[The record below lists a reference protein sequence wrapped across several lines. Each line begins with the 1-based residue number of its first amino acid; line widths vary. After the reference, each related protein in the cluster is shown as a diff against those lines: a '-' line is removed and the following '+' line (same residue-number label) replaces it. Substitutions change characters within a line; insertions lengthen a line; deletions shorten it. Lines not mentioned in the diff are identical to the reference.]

1 MLALLCYPWRMLAK
15 TFLAFDLG
23 AESGRA
29 ISGAWDGAT
38 LAIEQLHRFP
48 NRPVRV
54 HSNLHWDILAL
65 QANIEDGLAAHAA
78 RHGSEL
84 ASLGIDTWGVDFAL
98 LAADDTLAGLPHHYR
113 DRRTTGML
121 DAAFGILSR
130 DAIFDLTGV
139 QFIDINTLYQLLAMR
154 RANASALQSAT
165 TLLMIPDLF
174 NFWLSGIKTSEW
186 TIVSTTQMANPRTHQ
201 WSRPLMDA
209 LDLPFDIL
217 PPVVEPGTVLG
228 PLLGSVARR
237 TGFGTTRP
245 QIIAPA
251 SHDTGSAI
259 AAVPASTPNFGYI
272 SSGTW
277 SLVGVEAS
285 EPAMGPL
292 ALRYNLTNEG
302 GVDNTYRVLKN
313 ISGLWLIQECRRS
326 WTRNGKEWSYG
337 ELTDRAAQAP
347 AFRSLIDPAH
357 PDLVAPDDMPT
368 AIRQRCA
375 ALGQPIPDE
384 PGAFVRCALE
394 SLALAYRQ
402 TFDQLAEVRGVGID
416 TIHIVG
422 GGSQNRL
429 LCQFTADACGVPVV
443 AGPVEATAL
452 GNLLVQMIAHGTIS
466 TLAEAREIVR
476 RSTPVERFEPTNHD
490 AWNDAYG
497 RFLQLSAA
505 SENTLS

>member
-1 MLALLCYPWRMLAK
+1 MAAK

-29 ISGAWDGAT
+29 ISGTWDGAQ

-54 HSNLHWDILAL
+54 HNHLYWDILAL
-65 QANIEDGLAAHAA
+65 QANLEDGLAAHAA
-78 RHGSEL
+78 RHGTDL

-98 LAADDTLAGLPHHYR
+98 LDRDDTLAGLPHHYR
-113 DRRTTGML
+113 DRRTSGMIDVAFGML
-121 DAAFGILSR
+121 PR
-130 DAIFDLTGV
+130 EAIFELTGV
-139 QFIDINTLYQLLAMR
+139 QFIEINTLYQLLAMR
-154 RANASALQSAT
+154 HANAAALASAK

-174 NFWLSGIKTSEW
+174 NFWLSGVKTSEW
-186 TIVSTTQMANPRTHQ
+186 TIASTTQMTDPRTRQ
-201 WSRPLMDA
+201 WSRPLLDA

-217 PPVVEPGTVLG
+217 PPIVEPGTVLG
-228 PLLGSVARR
+228 TLLPSVASR
-237 TGFGTTRP
+237 TGFAQATP

-259 AAVPASTPNFGYI
+259 AAVPATTPNFGYI

-277 SLVGVEAS
+277 SLVGVEAH
-285 EPAMGPL
+285 EPAMGAA
-292 ALRYNLTNEG
+292 ALRYNFTNEG
-302 GVDNTYRVLKN
+302 GIDNTYRVLKN
-313 ISGLWLIQECRRS
+313 ISGLWLVQECRRS
-326 WTRNGKEWSYG
+326 WARNGTQWSYG
-337 ELTDRAAQAP
+337 DLTEHAAKAP
-347 AFRSLIDPAH
+347 AFRSLLDPAH
-357 PDLVAPDDMPT
+357 PSLVAPDDMPT
-368 AIRQRCA
+368 AIQERCA
-375 ALGQPIPDE
+375 VLGQPIPDE

-402 TFDQLAEVRGVGID
+402 TFDQLAEVRGIGID
-416 TIHIVG
+416 SIHIVG

-429 LCQFTADACGVPVV
+429 LCQFTADACGVPVI

-466 TLAEAREIVR
+466 SLTEAREIVR
-476 RSTPVERFEPTNHD
+476 RSAPTERFEPTNHD

-497 RFLQLSAA
+497 RFLQLANVAKNGTS
-505 SENTLS
+505 